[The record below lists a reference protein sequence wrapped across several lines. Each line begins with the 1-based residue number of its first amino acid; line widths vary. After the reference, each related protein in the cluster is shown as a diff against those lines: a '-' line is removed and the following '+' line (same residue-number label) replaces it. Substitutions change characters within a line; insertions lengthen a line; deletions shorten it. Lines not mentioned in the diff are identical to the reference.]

1 MRLTYS
7 DCRGYKMMRPAGIR
21 KTQELVA
28 LAQGGD
34 NAALDQLCK
43 VYGERVQRIVR
54 FRMGGE
60 LRAKLESMDL
70 VQDAFVAAVRD
81 LDKFEYRDEGDFLR
95 WMSKIAENRIRD
107 NLKRLHAEKRDIRRE
122 MPLDHRVPT
131 TGYGTRIPE
140 PIRMT
145 TPSVIFSDREELD
158 KLETAMNLL
167 KTEYREVIVLNQIEG
182 MSLKD
187 IGDRLGKSPD
197 AVRMLVARAM
207 ASLASV
213 FDRV

>member
-1 MRLTYS
+1 
-7 DCRGYKMMRPAGIR
+7 MRPAGIR

-70 VQDAFVAAVRD
+70 VQDAFMAAVKD
-81 LDKFEYRDEGDFLR
+81 LDKFTYRDEGDFLR

-107 NLKRLHAEKRDIRRE
+107 NLRQLHANKRDMRRE
-122 MPLDHRVPT
+122 VPIDHRVPT
-131 TGYGTRIPE
+131 AGGNGIQMPE
-140 PIRMT
+140 PIRTT
-145 TPSVIFSDREELD
+145 TPSVIMSVGEELD
-158 KLETAMNLL
+158 KLENAMSLL
-167 KTEYREVIVLNQIEG
+167 KPEYREVVILSQIEG
-182 MSLKD
+182 LSLKD
-187 IGDRLGKSPD
+187 IGGRLGKTPD
-197 AVRMLVARAM
+197 AVRMLLARAM
-207 ASLASV
+207 ASLVSA
-213 FDRV
+213 FERV